1 MQIKTMIIQV
11 ILHHFEFFFV
21 CLYFLAIISFFNR
34 ILAPGIK
41 REHSD
46 NLLCPVPAKS
56 PKKID
61 AVIVIDPLPSQN
73 EKSQSN
79 SNNRIAE
86 LEAEHKEKFSKLQ
99 SQFDEKNRMLRKTV
113 NELEQKTN
121 ELQEKSSTINEKTK
135 QLKNL
140 RENVCKLLQVLVPEI
155 DVNCD
160 GHGEGET
167 VDELLKQ
174 VLEANR

>member
-1 MQIKTMIIQV
+1 MIIQV

-34 ILAPGIK
+34 FLAPGIK

-86 LEAEHKEKFSKLQ
+86 LEAEHKEKLSKLQ
-99 SQFDEKNRMLRKTV
+99 SQFDERNSVLRTE
-113 NELEQKTN
+113 NEQKTN
-121 ELQEKSSTINEKTK
+121 ELQEKSST
-135 QLKNL
+135 LKNL

>member
-34 ILAPGIK
+34 FLAPGIK

-86 LEAEHKEKFSKLQ
+86 LEAEHKEKLSKLQ
-99 SQFDEKNRMLRKTV
+99 SQFDERNSVLRTE
-113 NELEQKTN
+113 NERTSGEIEYTE
-121 ELQEKSSTINEKTK
+121 ELTRK
-135 QLKNL
+135 
-140 RENVCKLLQVLVPEI
+140 CLQVVTSFSSR
-155 DVNCD
+155 D
-160 GHGEGET
+160 
-167 VDELLKQ
+167 
-174 VLEANR
+174 RR

>member
-1 MQIKTMIIQV
+1 MIIQV

-34 ILAPGIK
+34 FLAPGIK

-86 LEAEHKEKFSKLQ
+86 LEAEHKEKLSKLQ
-99 SQFDEKNRMLRKTV
+99 SQFDERNSVLRTE
-113 NELEQKTN
+113 NERTSGEIEYTE
-121 ELQEKSSTINEKTK
+121 ELTRK
-135 QLKNL
+135 
-140 RENVCKLLQVLVPEI
+140 CLQVVTSFSSR
-155 DVNCD
+155 D
-160 GHGEGET
+160 
-167 VDELLKQ
+167 
-174 VLEANR
+174 RR